1 MQKRMYAAA
10 LADDLMGRD
19 IRRTDM
25 YPDKSWLLSPKD
37 FCCGDLFGYM
47 RRQEGKNIADM

>member
-1 MQKRMYAAA
+1 MI
-10 LADDLMGRD
+10 LWRD
-19 IRRTDM
+19 IRRQICILI
-25 YPDKSWLLSPKD
+25 KAGLIPKD